1 VIALAVTQ
9 HATVRKNSAFWHD
22 KGGDGGLEWYK
33 YKEDD
38 DRELHEDPAA
48 PDYRHTLGI
57 EPKTWL
63 SRSYQEV
70 MTLDFDYRKLQLK
83 PDKEGD
89 PVLANHVQLYH
100 QVRSSLFFAPLW
112 LKSPLFCT
120 WKFIGALDILL
131 KVFQKSLGLN
141 GVVCTKSW

>member
-22 KGGDGGLEWYK
+22 KGGEGGLEWYK
-33 YKEDD
+33 YEEDD

-48 PDYRHTLGI
+48 PDYWHTLGI

-89 PVLANHVQLYH
+89 PVLPNLVQLYH
-100 QVRSSLFFAPLW
+100 QVRSSLFFCSSMAEVSTVLYME
-112 LKSPLFCT
+112 
-120 WKFIGALDILL
+120 IHRR
-131 KVFQKSLGLN
+131 LG
-141 GVVCTKSW
+141 C